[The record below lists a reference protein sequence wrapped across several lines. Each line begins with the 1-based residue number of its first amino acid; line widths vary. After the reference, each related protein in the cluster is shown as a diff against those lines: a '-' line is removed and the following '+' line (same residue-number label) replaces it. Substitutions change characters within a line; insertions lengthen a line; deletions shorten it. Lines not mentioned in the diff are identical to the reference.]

1 MLSRFERPILEKA
14 EEAASKKEIVAS
26 VWGYVEKLKFP
37 LQERAKKLRE
47 KGFPVDDDCRID
59 PRKFLAFIAESE
71 IQKDLHRV
79 TGQEKQWLMEN
90 SLKKPPEQAHQNI
103 IQKNGELLE
112 TVKTLGMNGSWFGG
126 RFVTVRTSKFDDYFN
141 GVDNLIFDTVTFQP
155 IAAIDD
161 TTNLLN
167 KKDAI
172 QKVQNGATVKYAT
185 EYTHAGAVKRT
196 FKKLPVLLITSP
208 IEEVATLA
216 KDLINGSE
224 SEEGEIARRNI
235 VANLKQQAEQIA
247 KGIIPIRDPKL
258 KDAYRKTSEIL
269 NSIK

>member
-1 MLSRFERPILEKA
+1 MLSRFERPISEKA
-14 EEAASKKEIVAS
+14 EAAASKRETVAS

-47 KGFPVDDDCRID
+47 KGFPVGEDCRID
-59 PRKFLAFIAESE
+59 PSQFRAFIAESE
-71 IQKDLHRV
+71 IKKDLYRV
-79 TGQEKQWLMEN
+79 AEQEKQWRRETALK
-90 SLKKPPEQAHQNI
+90 SLKEQSHQNI

-112 TVKTLGMNGSWFGG
+112 TVKTLGMNES
-126 RFVTVRTSKFDDYFN
+126 RCSCLLVAVRTNKFDDDFN
-141 GVDNLIFDTVTFQP
+141 GVDNLIFDTVPFQP
-155 IAAIDD
+155 SAAIDA

-172 QKVQNGATVKYAT
+172 QKVQDGVTVKYSA
-185 EYTHAGAVKRT
+185 EYTHAGAIKRT
-196 FKKLPVLLITSP
+196 FNKLPVLLITSP

-247 KGIIPIRDPKL
+247 KGIIAIADPKL
-258 KDAYRKTSEIL
+258 KEAYRKTSEIL
-269 NSIK
+269 NSI

>member
-1 MLSRFERPILEKA
+1 MRERFERSMAEKP
-14 EEAASKKEIVAS
+14 ENSASKKEVITS
-26 VWGYVEKLKFP
+26 VEKYLEELKTP
-37 LQERAKKLRE
+37 LKERAEKLRE
-47 KGFPVDDDCRID
+47 KGFPVSDDCRID
-59 PRKFLAFIAESE
+59 PSKFLAFIAETE
-71 IQKDLHRV
+71 IKKDLYRV
-79 TGQEKQWLMEN
+79 AEQEKQWLMEN
-90 SLKKPPEQAHQNI
+90 SLKKPTEQAHQRI

-112 TVKTLGMNGSWFGG
+112 TVKTLGMNESWFSG

-172 QKVQNGATVKYAT
+172 QKVQDGATVKYAA

-216 KDLINGSE
+216 KDLISGSE
-224 SEEGEIARRNI
+224 SEEGNIARRNI

-247 KGIIPIRDPKL
+247 KGIIAIPDPKL
-258 KDAYRKTSEIL
+258 KEAYRKTSAIL
-269 NSIK
+269 NSIN